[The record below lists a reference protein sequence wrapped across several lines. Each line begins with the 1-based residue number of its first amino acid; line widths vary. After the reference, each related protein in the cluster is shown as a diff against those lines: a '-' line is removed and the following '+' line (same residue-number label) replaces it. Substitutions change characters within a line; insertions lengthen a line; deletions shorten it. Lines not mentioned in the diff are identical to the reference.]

1 MSRQEFLAWREYY
14 RLFPF
19 DDLHRFHR
27 PAALISHAA
36 AGGGSAQQLQ
46 QRISWLQPNPQD
58 DGLDGSYTEAD
69 LATFAAFGVKPP
81 GRG

>member
-1 MSRQEFLAWREYY
+1 MSRQEFMAWREYH

-19 DDLHRFHR
+19 DDLHRYHR
-27 PAALISHAA
+27 PAAMISHAA
-36 AGGGSAQQLQ
+36 AGGGDAQVLR
-46 QRISWLQPNPQD
+46 QRLSWLQPDPSEG
-58 DGLDGSYTEAD
+58 DGAYTEAD